1 MLADDFARMFR
12 DEHRIVRDTLLDL
25 VQAFEE
31 RDRERIHTLLAG
43 VARFTGPH
51 FRYEEESM
59 YPALTGIFG
68 EEYIQKLLRDH
79 DRAIEVA
86 EELVQLSSKA
96 ELTGQDVTAA
106 IRLIRGSVMPHVSDC
121 DGLSI
126 MVETL
131 PETQVQNIL
140 DSRRQSLA
148 ANLDLLTWAKTVR
161 RRPALVAGSVAGAN
175 QL

>member
-1 MLADDFARMFR
+1 MFADNFTQVFR
-12 DEHRIVRDTLLDL
+12 QEHRIIRDTLLDL
-25 VQAFEE
+25 VQAFQD
-31 RDRERIHTLLAG
+31 RDRQRICALLSAI
-43 VARFTGPH
+43 ARLTGPH

-96 ELTGQDVTAA
+96 ELTDQDVLAA

-148 ANLDLLTWAKTVR
+148 ANLNLLTWAKTVR
-161 RRPALVAGSVAGAN
+161 RRPALVASSVAGAN
-175 QL
+175 HL

>member
-1 MLADDFARMFR
+1 
-12 DEHRIVRDTLLDL
+12 
-25 VQAFEE
+25 
-31 RDRERIHTLLAG
+31 
-43 VARFTGPH
+43 
-51 FRYEEESM
+51 M

-96 ELTGQDVTAA
+96 ELTDQDLLAA

-148 ANLDLLTWAKTVR
+148 ANLNLLTWAKTVR
-161 RRPALVAGSVAGAN
+161 RRPALVASSVAGAN
-175 QL
+175 HL

>member
-1 MLADDFARMFR
+1 MFADNFTQVFR
-12 DEHRIVRDTLLDL
+12 QEHRIIRDTLLDL
-25 VQAFEE
+25 VQAFQD
-31 RDRERIHTLLAG
+31 RDRQRICALLSAI
-43 VARFTGPH
+43 ARLTGPH

-59 YPALTGIFG
+59 YPALTSIFG

-86 EELVQLSSKA
+86 EELVQLSSKS
-96 ELTGQDVTAA
+96 ELTRQDVLAA

-131 PETQVQNIL
+131 SETQVQNIL

-148 ANLDLLTWAKTVR
+148 AGLDLLTWARSVR
-161 RRPALVAGSVAGAN
+161 QRPALVAGHASGAN
-175 QL
+175 HP

>member
-1 MLADDFARMFR
+1 MFADSFTQVFR
-12 DEHRIVRDTLLDL
+12 QEHRIIRDTLLDL
-25 VQAFEE
+25 VQAFQD
-31 RDRERIHTLLAG
+31 RDRQHICALLSAI
-43 VARFTGPH
+43 ARLTGPH

-96 ELTGQDVTAA
+96 ELTDQDVLAA

-175 QL
+175 HL

>member
-1 MLADDFARMFR
+1 MLADDFARIFR
-12 DEHRIVRDTLLDL
+12 YEHRIVRDTLLDL
-25 VQAFEE
+25 VQAFED
-31 RDRERIHTLLAG
+31 RDRERIHILLTS

-68 EEYIQKLLRDH
+68 EEYVQKLLRDH

-96 ELTGQDVTAA
+96 DLTGEDVMAA

-131 PETQVQNIL
+131 PEAEVQNIL
-140 DSRRQSLA
+140 DCRRQSLA
-148 ANLDLLTWAKTVR
+148 AGLDLLTWAKTIR
-161 RRPALVAGSVAGAN
+161 RRPALVSSSVAGAN
-175 QL
+175 YR